1 MDTKYLLRIAF
12 GALVV
17 FVAGLATFQLARG
30 GRRVADYGRQVVD
43 SIRYG
48 SGSVA
53 VRIPFV
59 PIYVDGDRVGTL
71 DSVVLLRHDR
81 DSIEGIRVV
90 VQPGD
95 GSARERLAAC
105 TIELTSLEHF
115 DLKHALHC
123 AGDTTGLAPFGML
136 VADRE
141 GHPLFVREDRLAA
154 MGLSRT
160 RIEGL
165 SIDIDSLTRQLDS
178 LAQHIEEQVRRDV
191 EQAVKVRETRRR
203 R

>member
-1 MDTKYLLRIAF
+1 MDTKYLLRIVI

-30 GRRVADYGRQVVD
+30 GRRVADYGRLVVD

-48 SGSVA
+48 SGPVS

-71 DSVVLLRHDR
+71 DSVVLLRAR
-81 DSIEGIRVV
+81 DSVEGIQVV
-90 VQPGD
+90 VRPGD
-95 GSARERLAAC
+95 AAARERLAAC

-123 AGDTTGLAPFGML
+123 AGDTTGLAPFGL
-136 VADRE
+136 VVADDK
-141 GHPLFVREDRLAA
+141 GHPLFVRQERLAEL
-154 MGLSRT
+154 GLHQGRLDRFSVD
-160 RIEGL
+160 L
-165 SIDIDSLTRQLDS
+165 DSLTRQLDS

-191 EQAVKVRETRRR
+191 ERSVTEARRR